1 MKRVVLTGASGF
13 IGRHAIQPLLSRGYE
28 VHALGRRSRQ
38 TPSVAQEMGNGVI
51 WHTVDLLEPTQ
62 VKAAINAI
70 QPTHLLHFAWYVTHG
85 KFWAAPENLDW
96 VSASL
101 GLLRAFA
108 EVGGRRVALSGTCAE
123 YDWTTGGSRGDGVCN
138 EASSALKPSTLYGTS
153 KHALQMVLSSFAV
166 QQRMSAA
173 WGRIFFL
180 YGPDEAPQRF
190 VSSVIRALLAGQPA
204 RMSHGNQVRDFLHV
218 ADVADAFVALLDS
231 EVQGPVNIASGQP
244 VTLKDVALELGDYLN
259 QRDCIE
265 LGALPAAPND
275 PPMLVADVG
284 RLRSEVNWQPKFNLT
299 TGLADAVTWWKEH
312 ENHN

>member
-1 MKRVVLTGASGF
+1 MKRVLLTGATGF
-13 IGRHAIQPLLSRGYE
+13 IGRHAIQPLLARGYE
-28 VHALGRRSRQ
+28 VHAVGRQPIAHDVDR
-38 TPSVAQEMGNGVI
+38 AVI
-51 WHTVDLLEPTQ
+51 WHTANLLEPSQ
-62 VKAAINAI
+62 VEAVVNAV

-101 GLLRAFA
+101 KLLRTFA
-108 EVGGRRVALSGTCAE
+108 QAGGQRVVMSGTCAE
-123 YDWTTGGSRGDGVCN
+123 YDWTTGDGVCR
-138 EASSALKPSTLYGTS
+138 EMSSGLKPATLYGAS
-153 KHALQMVLSSFAV
+153 KYALHQMLASFAT
-166 QQRMSAA
+166 QQKLSAA

-190 VSSVIRALLAGQPA
+190 VSSIIRALLSGQPA

-244 VTLKDVALELGDYLN
+244 VALKDVALMLGDALN
-259 QRDCIE
+259 QRERIE

-275 PPMLVADVG
+275 PPVLVADVG
-284 RLRSEVNWQPKFNLT
+284 RMHNEVNWRPRFNLAD
-299 TGLADAVTWWKEH
+299 GLADAVTWWKEH
-312 ENHN
+312 EDHN